1 MMDLTPRQR
10 RSLDVTTHL
19 AVTAGAGSGKTRVLV
34 ERYLSILEQDEKISP
49 RNILALT
56 FTEKASA
63 EMKERVRTGLE
74 DRFAETLDPGWER
87 KLSELEGADIST
99 IHSFCTGLIRKE
111 PIHCGVDPDFH
122 VITGGEEV
130 YLRREAMK
138 ELFTRGSSCS
148 KPLRRLLVDHGSYN
162 VRSMLNSLMKDKI
175 RVAEPLSGDMARG
188 KAGNFWDQAL
198 EELGERALA
207 DVDAALSSASILSG
221 IPVPKDRNDSA
232 VRVLDSISPLL
243 EWLVSNGSN
252 TPDTSIFMNRVG
264 RSIGAL
270 ITRNGKKRS
279 ASRMGSSKVWGDDL
293 DRFRDNIAILI
304 SFAHEHVDILRF
316 LGRDNL
322 MDRGKERLL
331 DLMEV
336 YSGYE
341 KIYRRSK
348 LRENG
353 LDLDDLISTAL
364 QLLETDPDGL
374 VARLRS
380 RYRYLLIDEFQ
391 DTDPRQWRMIEIL
404 WGDGKGS
411 NLFIV
416 GDPKQSIYGFRS
428 ADVRLFNR
436 VKGLLGG
443 MGDGDVVSL
452 DRNFRSR
459 SEIMELVNKLFPDV
473 FREGSGSW
481 NVGFDPLDPHR
492 VGGGRISFIGVVDK
506 PSPEL
511 REGIAVARTI
521 KRAVRE
527 CWPVGEENRPMTVG
541 DVAILL
547 PARTGLRFYE
557 EALKRENIPY
567 KVYKGKGF
575 YERQEIFDVF
585 QMVRFLAHPHDDV
598 ALASVLKGPI
608 FRLSDDD
615 LMRISLSGGSSFRE
629 KLSASTE
636 FQEVSRELDRYIN
649 YGRSLP
655 PHSSLPRIL
664 VGSGMYA
671 AVGGSRGGNNLD
683 KLIDMVA
690 SEMGGVDMEEVA
702 ANLGRLLDEAPTEG
716 EADPGSGGD
725 AVTIMTVHA
734 SKGLEWPM
742 VCVMGMH
749 HEMALFGRSGVSL
762 HPDRGVSMKTYDP
775 SDGSLVE
782 PPSWKLTKD
791 EVTEMEHQER
801 KRLFYVSCTRARDH
815 LVLSGKLP
823 DPPWEGRTPSRSM
836 MDLLLGSIDL
846 GMEDMEEGKLDL
858 KGLDLSLQLVDKDLL
873 PSELEG
879 EDGEGG
885 FSDQDVEPILGEG
898 EVEGSDIV
906 VDLSKVEV
914 GSRRHLLSP
923 TSHEMIL
930 RHQGSGGA
938 VSDRNL
944 SRMGRDLPRIY
955 PSFGAELSPDVRG
968 SVIHEIMEG
977 KDSRRAAREHG
988 CEAHMDGLDESC
1000 RDLREQL
1007 SKLGKGVFLREAEFV
1022 RLHEI
1027 KGEKLPVT
1035 GIIDLILLGD
1045 DGSIAVIDYKTGRFD
1060 EKWAVQMSIYG
1071 EAVQS
1076 MKAAEV
1082 STEILTAGE

>member
-1 MMDLTPRQR
+1 MMDLTPSQK
-10 RSLDVTTHL
+10 RSLDVNTHL

-34 ERYLSILEQDEKISP
+34 ERYLSILGSDGTVSP

-63 EMKERVRTGLE
+63 EMKDRVRRGLE
-74 DRFAETLDPGWER
+74 ERFDETSDLGWER

-138 ELFTRGSSCS
+138 ELFTRRSSCS
-148 KPLRRLLVDHGSYN
+148 DPLRRLLVDHGSHN
-162 VRSMLNSLMKDKI
+162 VRSMLNYLMKEKI
-175 RVAEPLSGDMARG
+175 RLAEPLSGQMARE
-188 KAGNFWDQAL
+188 KADRFWDLAL
-198 EELGERALA
+198 NELKERALA
-207 DVDAALSSASILSG
+207 DANGVGSAVSTLSG
-221 IPVPKDRNDSA
+221 IPVPKDRKDPA
-232 VRVLDSISPLL
+232 VRIMDSISPLL
-243 EWLVSNGSN
+243 EWFGSTGSS
-252 TPDTSIFMNRVG
+252 TPDPSTFLVRVG
-264 RSIGAL
+264 RSLGILLTKKGD
-270 ITRNGKKRS
+270 KRS
-279 ASRMGSSKVWGDDL
+279 TSRMGSSKVWGDDL
-293 DRFRDNIAILI
+293 DRFRNNIGVLI
-304 SFAHEHVDILRF
+304 SFAHEHREILGF
-316 LGRDNL
+316 LGRDDL
-322 MDRGKERLL
+322 IVRGKGRLM

-341 KIYRRSK
+341 EIYRRSK

-353 LDLDDLISTAL
+353 LDLDDLITTSL
-364 QLLETDPDGL
+364 QLLEDDQDGL

-404 WGDGKGS
+404 WGNGKEC

-436 VKGLLGG
+436 AKGLLEG
-443 MGDGDVVSL
+443 MDDGDVVSL
-452 DRNFRSR
+452 DMNFRSR
-459 SEIMELVNKLFPDV
+459 SEIMELVNLLFPDI
-473 FREGSGSW
+473 FREGSRGW
-481 NVGFDPLDPHR
+481 NVESHPLDPHR
-492 VGGGRISFIGVVDK
+492 AGGGKISFIGVVDK

-527 CWPVGEENRPMTVG
+527 GWPVGEEDRPLTVG

-557 EALKRENIPY
+557 EALRRENVPY

-585 QMVRFLAHPHDDV
+585 QMVRFLAHPQDDV

-615 LMRISLSGGSSFRE
+615 LMRISLSGGSTFRE
-629 KLSASTE
+629 KLSKATE
-636 FQEVSRELDRYIN
+636 FEEVYRELDRYIN

-664 VGSGMYA
+664 VESGMYA
-671 AVGGSRGGNNLD
+671 AVGGSRGGNNID

-702 ANLGRLLDEAPTEG
+702 ANLRRLLDEAPTEG
-716 EADPGSGGD
+716 EADPGSGAD

-749 HEMALFGRSGVSL
+749 HEMAHFGRSGVSL
-762 HPDRGVSMKTYDP
+762 HPDRGVAMKAYDP

-782 PPSWKLTKD
+782 PPSWILTRD
-791 EVTEMEHQER
+791 EVMEMEHQER
-801 KRLFYVSCTRARDH
+801 KRLLYVACTRGRDH

-823 DPPWEGRTPSRSM
+823 DPPWEGRCPSRSM
-836 MDLLLGSIDL
+836 MDLLLGSFEL
-846 GMEDMEEGKLDL
+846 EREEMEEGRKSLQ
-858 KGLDLSLQLVDKDLL
+858 GLDVTLQLVDKDLM
-873 PSELEG
+873 PSEIEG
-879 EDGEGG
+879 ESCTDEGFDPEIDLIKGGSIGE
-885 FSDQDVEPILGEG
+885 EAEIE
-898 EVEGSDIV
+898 
-906 VDLSKVEV
+906 VDLSDVV
-914 GSRRHLLSP
+914 VRSHRHLLSP
-923 TSHEMIL
+923 TSHEVIL
-930 RHQGSGGA
+930 SDQNSREGGA
-938 VSDRNL
+938 DRNL
-944 SRMGRDLPRIY
+944 SRLGRGLPRMY

-977 KDSRRAAREHG
+977 KDPHRVAREYG
-988 CEAHMDGLDESC
+988 CEAHMDAMVESC
-1000 RDLREQL
+1000 RDLREQR
-1007 SKLGKGVFLREAEFV
+1007 SKLGKGVLLREVEFV
-1022 RLHEI
+1022 HLHEI
-1027 KGEKLPVT
+1027 EGEKLPVL
-1035 GIIDLILLGD
+1035 GIIDLILLRD
-1045 DGSIAVIDYKTGRFD
+1045 DGSATVIDYKTGRFD
-1060 EKWAVQMSIYG
+1060 EKWAIQMSIYR

-1076 MKAAEV
+1076 MTGSDV
-1082 STEILTAGE
+1082 STGILRTNE